1 MHTTGTDRNRVRAT
15 APAGRGAPRVL
26 VVDDDRM
33 MRILV
38 TRTLATE
45 GFEVQGAAS
54 AAEAKLELNKPGRPI
69 DLVLTDIVMPGGM
82 GHDLVTELRAAHPA
96 LRLLCMTSYS
106 PQDLTTHGIDPKGSR
121 VLRKPFMP
129 AELVRVVRETLRS

>member
-1 MHTTGTDRNRVRAT
+1 
-15 APAGRGAPRVL
+15 
-26 VVDDDRM
+26 VDDDRM

-38 TRTLATE
+38 TRTLVTE

-96 LRLLCMTSYS
+96 LRVLCMTSYS
-106 PQDLTTHGIDPKGSR
+106 PQDLTKHGIDPKGSR

-129 AELVRVVRETLRS
+129 AELVRVVRESLRS